1 MQGGMKKS
9 RFSTYIVISSFVS
22 EISYN
27 VSSGTLN
34 PTIPIPMQ
42 YTSSYLGNDKDTA
55 IVTTE
60 REQETLPKFSNGA
73 IFNDLE

>member
-1 MQGGMKKS
+1 
-9 RFSTYIVISSFVS
+9 
-22 EISYN
+22 
-27 VSSGTLN
+27 
-34 PTIPIPMQ
+34 MQ

-73 IFNDLE
+73 IFNDLEWLLTMISRSRHYLMLNISETVRDIDIISMEY